1 MDVTDS
7 VIVPE
12 RFSLQKNNNYSQR
25 NGFTTTD
32 RPILKAESKSKMV
45 SITTNLEQ
53 STQTPKSLNVDNVKQ
68 VAKELAV
75 DIVNYVSGHKHS
87 KPVNQ
92 HAITLRRTVDELSEK
107 HEIVFNSIVKK
118 LQPLTRDTAVQTF
131 FNVMDEMFRDCSYNW
146 GRVVSVYAFGGRLA
160 KHFVDIKATDF
171 VEKVAEC
178 LGTFVAEKLSKWIH
192 QQGGWDAFDAY
203 FPERSSMETVIWK
216 SLVMTAFGLGALA
229 TMVAV
234 R

>member
-7 VIVPE
+7 VITPE
-12 RFSLQKNNNYSQR
+12 RIQTQGNANFSHR
-25 NGFTTTD
+25 NGFKQPD
-32 RPILKAESKSKMV
+32 PILKAETKSKMV
-45 SITTNLEQ
+45 NASSLEQ
-53 STQTPKSLNVDNVKQ
+53 STQTPVFSSVDTVKT
-68 VAKELAV
+68 VAKELAKDV
-75 DIVNYVSGHKHS
+75 VYYVSGYKTI
-87 KPVNQ
+87 KPVNR

-107 HEIVFNSIVKK
+107 HEMVFNSIVKK

-146 GRVVSVYAFGGRLA
+146 GRVVSVYTFGGRLA
-160 KHFVDIKATDF
+160 KHFVETDAPDF
-171 VEKVAEC
+171 VDNVVDC
-178 LGTFVAEKLSKWIH
+178 LGTFVSDKLCKWIQ

-203 FPERSSMETVIWK
+203 FPERTNMENVIWK